1 MTSTGDSWT
10 GSWEVTLHIVNSKW
24 WTHLNVLTFLHSAPL
39 MYRTDLIRALS
50 AVWSTGR
57 LSSDIPPLSL
67 VWQEAVLPRHSK
79 GPASGRRT
87 GLVEEFGSSSFYTS
101 YWPLQVS
108 VKWSPPPWQMPM
120 EEGKKTKLQNNLSR
134 AAILPLLAQAGREWK
149 WGRKGSPAGRNKPRM
164 FVFIRSEIT
173 HPKHPPPHWEKSA
186 GSCLR
191 FVVFLLVWKP
201 APIKP
206 VGLLAAELS

>member
-1 MTSTGDSWT
+1 MSSH
-10 GSWEVTLHIVNSKW
+10 S
-24 WTHLNVLTFLHSAPL
+24 HSAPL
-39 MYRTDLIRALS
+39 IS
-50 AVWSTGR
+50 SNWSGPCHVLCGAAGP
-57 LSSDIPPLSL
+57 LSSDVPPLSL
-67 VWQEAVLPRHSK
+67 VWQGAVLPRHSN

-87 GLVEEFGSSSFYTS
+87 GLVEEYGLSCFYTS
-101 YWPLQVS
+101 YWPVEVS
-108 VKWSPPPWQMPM
+108 VKRSPPLWQMPM

-173 HPKHPPPHWEKSA
+173 HPTDPPPHWGKSA

-201 APIKP
+201 ASIKP
-206 VGLLAAELS
+206 IGLLAAELS